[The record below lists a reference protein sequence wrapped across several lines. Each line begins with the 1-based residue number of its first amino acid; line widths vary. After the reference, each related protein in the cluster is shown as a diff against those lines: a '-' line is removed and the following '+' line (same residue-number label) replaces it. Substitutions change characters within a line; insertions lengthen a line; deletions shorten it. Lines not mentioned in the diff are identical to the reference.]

1 MCLVHAMRM
10 EILWHRLFAA
20 CYRRWRAQI
29 FNAGPCIRVT
39 VSCTGFPLYETAGS
53 GHSPGGGPAHGD
65 VAPGSA
71 EEVGRVVHEVLCG
84 GAGAVRASHV
94 LAPVIPSDGSQ
105 CVDVSGAMVADLAR
119 GHFPA

>member
-1 MCLVHAMRM
+1 VLLCERSDERHVVCC
-10 EILWHRLFAA
+10 AA
-20 CYRRWRAQI
+20 
-29 FNAGPCIRVT
+29 GIRHFVLEADERY
-39 VSCTGFPLYETAGS
+39 VSCASSRSCTSFPLYETAGS

-65 VAPGSA
+65 VTPGSA

-84 GAGAVRASHV
+84 GAGAMRASHV